1 MSIMSHLHH
10 LFNADTCQSSIH
22 TLRWK
27 DRLLQCPRCQSL
39 NVGPWGTYHAQPGLK
54 RYRCKEQGCKRTFND
69 LTNTLLHQSKRSLPY
84 WILATFLLCLSC
96 SSRRI
101 ARELGVHSRTSYRWC
116 WWLRNAAVSY
126 ETDRQ
131 LEGTVE
137 ADDLYHTAGQKG
149 QAHHGGKKALGRR
162 PRSRRKKREPGRG
175 HYDKDRPAIIAW
187 VSRQGAVVIQAT
199 KDFTVQTVQKAADL
213 AVQAGSRLYT
223 DSASS
228 YRAVKGYVHAFVNH
242 TQKEYARGD
251 VHENRAE
258 CLFSLLKPYLRV
270 FRGVSKFN
278 LPGYVGFF
286 QFLRNFRQQNAFEQ
300 AELILWAA
308 LDPAIASRAK
318 KGEFVKCADHFD
330 LLQTAIN

>member
-1 MSIMSHLHH
+1 MPLLSYLHQ
-10 LFNADTCQSSIH
+10 LFSADTCQAYIH

-27 DRLLQCPRCQSL
+27 DRSLQCPRCQSQDID
-39 NVGPWGTYHAQPGLK
+39 PWGTYHYRPGCK
-54 RYRCKEQGCKRTFND
+54 RYWCNGCRRTFND
-69 LTNTLLHQSKRSLPY
+69 LTATLLHRSKRSLPH

-126 ETDRQ
+126 ETDRR

-137 ADDLYHTAGQKG
+137 ADDLYHTAGHKG
-149 QAHHGGKKALGRR
+149 QAQGGGKKAVGLRARG
-162 PRSRRKKREPGRG
+162 RRKKREPGRG

-213 AVQAGSRLYT
+213 AVQ
-223 DSASS
+223 
-228 YRAVKGYVHAFVNH
+228 GYGQEFVNH

-251 VHENRAE
+251 VHENRAA
-258 CLFSLLKPYLRV
+258 CLLSLLKPYLRV
-270 FRGVSKFN
+270 FRGVSKTN

-286 QFLRNFRQQNAFEQ
+286 QFLRNFRQYNAFEQ
-300 AELILWAA
+300 AELILQAA
-308 LDPAIASRAK
+308 LDPAIARRAK
-318 KGEFVKCADHFD
+318 KGEFVTCFDHFD
-330 LLQTAIN
+330 LLQTGVALLL